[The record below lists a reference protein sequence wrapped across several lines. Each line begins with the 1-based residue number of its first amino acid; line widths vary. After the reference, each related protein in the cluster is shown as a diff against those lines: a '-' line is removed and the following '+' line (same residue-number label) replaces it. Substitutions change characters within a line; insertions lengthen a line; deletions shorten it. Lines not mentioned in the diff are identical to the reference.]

1 MDHLPKWIVIDVS
14 PDKDGRVQDIRF
26 FAEDAEHAKRQWC
39 DLMGL
44 AEDDP
49 DVALNAVPLSE
60 YLAFRNIL
68 GDALA
73 KQH

>member
-14 PDKDGRVQDIRF
+14 PGAEARVQDIRF
-26 FAEDAEHAKRQWC
+26 FAEDAEHAKRQWFE
-39 DLMGL
+39 LMGL

-49 DVALNAVPLSE
+49 DVQLTAVPLSG
-60 YLAFRNIL
+60 YLTFRSIL

-73 KQH
+73 KQQ